1 MNSFV
6 IGRVVAPEI
15 TKTSKG
21 DVLRI
26 GILVARQSLEFS
38 VFEVASVDK
47 TTGEFKR
54 NPAFDRATKLKDG
67 DNVACI
73 VSPAVNKKGTDV
85 VYYLRDIAP
94 VDDSVSASLKS
105 AFNPLDIKK

>member
-6 IGRVVAPEI
+6 IGRVVSPEV
-15 TKTSKG
+15 TKTSRG

-26 GILVARQSLEFS
+26 GVLVARQALEFS

-47 TTGEFKR
+47 ETGEFKR
-54 NPAFDRATKLKDG
+54 NAVYDRALKLKDG
-67 DNVACI
+67 DNVVCI
-73 VSPAVNKKGTDV
+73 VSAAVNKKGTDT

-94 VDDSVSASLKS
+94 IDTSVSDTLKS
-105 AFNPLDIKK
+105 AFREKK